1 MKRFSHL
8 LFAFVLVLAAFSWS
22 FSQTTIQKTA
32 SPTWLRPTTKK
43 AIKPNLD
50 DISDGYYYELIEHQ
64 INLATQTKYYK
75 DIKVL
80 FDQTGIENLGQI
92 QVTFDPHFQ
101 KLQLH
106 ELKVIRNGK
115 DINLLPQ
122 AKFKLLAS
130 ETELSRSIYN
140 GSQMAHYVLEDLR
153 KDDKIVFAYSI
164 IGVNPVFEQKFFDS
178 YYLQGYEPT
187 GLVHLNY
194 IVPNGRKLQ
203 FKSFNGAPE
212 VQQQS
217 TGNTTNFFWELTADK
232 TVQYEDYSPSW
243 YNPLKYIQCTEFN
256 TWQEVD
262 QWNRKINP
270 IPQIAT
276 TSTLQTFVNQL
287 WKESKGQPYTYLKKA
302 CDFVQNEIRYMGIEM
317 GEYSH
322 RANVPEKVFSQRYG
336 DCKDKSMLLA
346 TMLKNK
352 NIDVGLVLANTYKNR
367 GLQEELPSP
376 YAFNHMVIEVNIGGR
391 SQYID
396 PTITQQGGD
405 IKNRYFPAYGKVLST
420 MGSGKLT
427 DVPQHVTGNIKVKE
441 TLTLEGKF
449 EATLDVHTTYVGNEA
464 DDMRSYF
471 QSSAKNDIQKQYL
484 EYYTK
489 IYPKINKTGHIQY
502 KDDMENNIVE
512 VIEKYKIKN
521 IGKKESGSTKK
532 YIPLLGT
539 NINEKLPEIMEDRIA
554 PLSLSFPTDLT
565 YEMYIVNKGKKE
577 FGNYRDNSYFD
588 RTAYVFGKTL
598 EVNQDSIKLA
608 YTLSFHE
615 PFVEQKDLK
624 QYYTDFADRDDI
636 FYNGFYLDNDGYVT
650 DGIPRLGT
658 PSSVNEINW
667 FSLILFVLLVP
678 AIIWYIVKKYNK
690 TRAFIIK
697 PYDEIYHD
705 QIGGWMIV
713 LLIVLFINIVT
724 LSGIFFFQ
732 QSFFNLN
739 TWQAADQ
746 LEGVSPFLYRT
757 LLLLEIIGNILVLAG
772 LIYSCILLV
781 KKRDIFAQTFFM
793 VALFMAVF
801 CTIDGIV
808 SHLMF
813 KSYFDKTEDLFTHYK
828 DTIKSIFFFCIW
840 GTYVYKSERVK
851 GTCIRTYQ
859 NDEIIQK
866 AATVHPFDQDFL
878 KPYSITKQ
886 RENEAEAEFQS
897 QGHRANSSHPEDHP
911 DKP

>member
-32 SPTWLRPTTKK
+32 SPAWLRSTTKK

-80 FDQTGIENLGQI
+80 FDQTGIENLGQV

-122 AKFKLLAS
+122 AKFKLLAA

-164 IGVNPVFEQKFFDS
+164 IGANPVFEQKFFDS

-194 IVPNGRKLQ
+194 IVPHGRKLQ

-217 TGNTTNFFWELTADK
+217 TGNTTNYFWELTADK
-232 TVQYEDYSPSW
+232 TIQYEDYSPSW
-243 YNPLKYIQCTEFN
+243 YSPLKYIQCSEFN

-396 PTITQQGGD
+396 PTITNQGGD

-427 DVPQHVTGNIKVKE
+427 DVPQHVTGSIKVKE
-441 TLTLEGKF
+441 TLTMEGKF

-464 DDMRSYF
+464 DDMRTYF
-471 QSSAKNDIQKQYL
+471 QSSAKNDVQKQYL
-484 EYYTK
+484 EYYAK
-489 IYPKINKTGHIQY
+489 IYPKINKIGNIQY
-502 KDDMENNIVE
+502 RDDIENNIVE
-512 VIEKYKIKN
+512 IIEKYKIKS
-521 IGKKESGSTKK
+521 IGKIESGSTKK

-539 NINEKLPEIMEDRIA
+539 NINDRLPEITEDRIA
-554 PLSLSFPTDLT
+554 PLSLSFPTDLI
-565 YEMYIVNKGKKE
+565 YEMYIVNKGKQE
-577 FGNYRDNSYFD
+577 FGNYRNNSYFD

-598 EVNQDSIKLA
+598 EVKQDSMKVA

-624 QYYTDFADRDDI
+624 QYYTDFTDRDNI
-636 FYNGFYLDNDGYVT
+636 FYNGFYLDNDGYVI

-667 FSLILFVLLVP
+667 FSLILFILLLSSLL
-678 AIIWYIVKKYNK
+678 WYIAKRYRKSK
-690 TRAFIIK
+690 PFIIK
-697 PYDEIYHD
+697 PYNEIYHD
-705 QIGGWMIV
+705 QIGGWMIFLL
-713 LLIVLFINIVT
+713 LLIATSIFTKFTFLF
-724 LSGIFFFQ
+724 FRE
-732 QSFFNLN
+732 SFFNLN
-739 TWQAADQ
+739 TWRAIDHIDGGA
-746 LEGVSPFLYRT
+746 PTFYKM
-757 LLLLEIIGNILVLAG
+757 LLISEMTAHLLILVG
-772 LIYSCILLV
+772 FVYSFILMI
-781 KKRDIFAQTFFM
+781 KKRDIFAQTFFL
-793 VALFMAVF
+793 VTLFMAIFYLVHA
-801 CTIDGIV
+801 IGYHYMSKQYMGITDD
-808 SHLMF
+808 SFSNYTDHIRAML
-813 KSYFDKTEDLFTHYK
+813 
-828 DTIKSIFFFCIW
+828 FFCIW

-851 GTCIRTYQ
+851 GTCVRPYQ
-859 NDEIIQK
+859 NDGIMQK
-866 AATVHPFDQDFL
+866 AATGHPFDQDFL
-878 KPYSITKQ
+878 KPYSMMKQ
-886 RENEAEAEFQS
+886 EENEAGAEFQS
-897 QGHRANSSHPEDHP
+897 QSDRADRSHPEHDQ